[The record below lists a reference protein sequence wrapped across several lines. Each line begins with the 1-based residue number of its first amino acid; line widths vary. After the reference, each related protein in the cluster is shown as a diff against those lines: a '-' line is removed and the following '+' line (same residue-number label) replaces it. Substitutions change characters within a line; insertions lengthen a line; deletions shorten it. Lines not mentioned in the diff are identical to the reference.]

1 MELFK
6 YEHKKLW
13 RRKSVQIGVLLCFL
27 YIVIFGGLL
36 SYQWF
41 TFGSQDDFTSSF
53 GNNFDG
59 YSNIRQKQ
67 EYAKQWEGD
76 LTDETL
82 QEMVK
87 DYQAQV
93 QNDEISDYEMT
104 DWKSLNSWVKI
115 LWPELEKADEP
126 YLMIRYVDPTQ
137 LTNFEERREK
147 ALENFLDINWQTDK
161 EKEYFLNMD
170 EEVEFPLQYRWTEG
184 WAFITSDFI
193 SGCGVVFAIFL
204 AIAIA
209 PAFSGEWHNNTKA
222 LISTTKNGWRKLAG
236 IKVLVSLLFA
246 LELYAIIVCSSIFLQ
261 IVFLG
266 TGGADMPIQCIKL
279 IATAP
284 WTVLQAEI
292 YEYAYLLLATLGYT
306 GIILLCSALTRSNY
320 VSLLLS
326 LAIVFVPMSIAQFLP
341 LWGQKVLELVPF
353 VGDPTD
359 IFRTNAYSL
368 FGKTIWSPYLL
379 LTIPVT
385 LGIVSLPF
393 AIRVWAKRS
402 KI

>member
-27 YIVIFGGLL
+27 YIVVFGGLL

-82 QEMVK
+82 QAMVK
-87 DYQAQV
+87 DYQTRAKT
-93 QNDEISDYEMT
+93 DKISDYEMT
-104 DWKSLNSWVKI
+104 DWHSLDSWVKT
-115 LWPELEKADEP
+115 LWPELEKSDEP
-126 YLMIRYVDPTQ
+126 YIMLKYVDPAQ
-137 LTNFEERREK
+137 LTNLEERREK
-147 ALENFLDINWQTDK
+147 VLENFLDINWQTDK

-170 EEVEFPLQYRWTEG
+170 EKVEQPLQYRWSEG

-209 PAFSGEWHNNTKA
+209 PTFSGEWHNNTKA
-222 LISTTKNGWRKLAG
+222 LISTTKNGWKKLAG
-236 IKVLVSLLFA
+236 VKVLVSLLFA
-246 LELYAIIVCSSIFLQ
+246 LELYAIIVFSSIFLQ

-266 TGGADMPIQCIKL
+266 T
-279 IATAP
+279 TAP

-326 LAIVFVPMSIAQFLP
+326 LSIVFVPMSVAQFLP
-341 LWGQKVLELVPF
+341 LWGQKALELIPF
-353 VGDPTD
+353 VGSPTD
-359 IFRTNAYSL
+359 IFRTNAYHL

-379 LTIPVT
+379 ITIPVA
-385 LGIVSLPF
+385 LGIISLPF
-393 AIRVWAKRS
+393 AIHAWAKRP
-402 KI
+402 KA